1 MDMNSETMKRLTG
14 AFEPSPEAADELS
27 AKIYA
32 TGLAAAADL
41 YRRNR
46 IGEAAEVY
54 AYLVEMRPG
63 RTDGLVGLGHCLIDV
78 EDPFRAIEVAMNI
91 TAIEPDN
98 ASGWLISGKAQ
109 LMLGILDGAVD
120 DFTTGEECAREAGRK
135 DLIAEC
141 ARLRAA
147 AEVKQAL
154 EGTADA

>member
-1 MDMNSETMKRLTG
+1 MDMNSETLKALAG
-14 AFEPSPEAADELS
+14 ALKLGSDAAGELS

-63 RTDGLVGLGHCLIDV
+63 RTDGLVGLGHCLIEA
-78 EDPFRAIEVAMNI
+78 EDPFRAIEVAVNI

-109 LMLGILDGAVD
+109 LMLGNLDGAVD
-120 DFTTGEECAREAGRK
+120 DFTTAEECAREAGHK
-135 DLIAEC
+135 DLIEEC

-147 AEVKQAL
+147 AEIKQAV
-154 EGTADA
+154 EGTENA